1 MTENKKASLAFPAT
15 CILVSF
21 AFTSY
26 LHRTWISQQIRA
38 FKRLIRHTASK
49 TKRQIRRQL
58 QKITDTWCNVTAS
71 RSYNILAPSTRTVTA
86 NEALTTDS
94 TNEHSPWD
102 SDNTSTDTA
111 SNLDTENDSDTS
123 SSTEDSTTP
132 PSPPSRPTWILNSTG
147 RYVLNR
153 APEPL
158 PSAQWEIELD
168 ESIRNGRGPGAWLD
182 RMIDRVVRLVVGDFD
197 AEMRAQIEL
206 SAVSRRGV
214 VIPGGFPEM

>member
-1 MTENKKASLAFPAT
+1 MTENKKASLPFPAT

-49 TKRQIRRQL
+49 TKRPVRRQP
-58 QKITDTWCNVTAS
+58 QQITDTWCNVTAS
-71 RSYNILAPSTRTVTA
+71 RSYNILAPSTRTGTA
-86 NEALTTDS
+86 NEVLTTYS

-132 PSPPSRPTWILNSTG
+132 LRLHPDQPGSSIPPADT
-147 RYVLNR
+147 V
-153 APEPL
+153 
-158 PSAQWEIELD
+158 QWEIELD

-206 SAVSRRGV
+206 SAVSRRGM
-214 VIPGGFPEM
+214 VIPGGFPEI